1 MTFKGKVAIVTG
13 AGKGV
18 GRELSKRLLLQG
30 TSVIAISRNEQDL
43 KELDTETKMIQ
54 DSAESTLVT
63 LAGDVSIEETAERA
77 IHIVNER
84 FSKVDIL
91 VNNAGIG
98 VYGPLDD
105 LSIEDYDAMMNSNMR
120 STFLFTKAVLPFMK
134 EHQYGHIVNVASV
147 AGKKGLPNETVYCAT
162 KFAQIGFAQALD
174 HEVRPF
180 GIKVSSICPGG
191 INTNFAI
198 GTGRTLNDPALEEF
212 LDADDVV
219 KAILF
224 ILEQSPKSRIIE
236 LFMRPISEPL

>member
-1 MTFKGKVAIVTG
+1 MSFKGKTAIITG

-18 GRELSKRLLLQG
+18 GRELSKKLLLQG
-30 TSVIAISRNEQDL
+30 ANVIAVSRNEQDL
-43 KELDTETKMIQ
+43 VELDLETKEIQ
-54 DSAESTLVT
+54 DSSETCLIPVS
-63 LAGDVSIEETAERA
+63 GDVSLEETAEKA
-77 IHIVNER
+77 MHIVKER
-84 FSKVDIL
+84 FGKIDIL

-98 VYGPLDD
+98 RYGLLDD

-120 STFLFTKAVLPFMK
+120 STFLFTKAVLPYMK
-134 EHQYGHIVNVASV
+134 QHKYGHIVNVASV

-174 HEVRPF
+174 HEVRQF
-180 GIKVSSICPGG
+180 GIKVSSVCPGG

-198 GTGRTLNDPALEEF
+198 GTGRSLNDPSLEEF
-212 LDADDVV
+212 LDAEDVV

>member
-1 MTFKGKVAIVTG
+1 MSLKGRVAVVTG

-18 GRELSKRLLLQG
+18 GKALSRRLLSEG
-30 TSVIAISRNEQDL
+30 VTVIAVSRNVEDL
-43 KELDTETKMIQ
+43 NELENETKEIQ
-54 DSAESTLVT
+54 DSAESKLIP
-63 LAGDVSIEETAERA
+63 LSGDVSIEETAEEA
-77 IHIVNER
+77 VHMIKEQ
-84 FSKVDIL
+84 FGKVDIL

-98 VYGPLDD
+98 KYGLLDD
-105 LSIEDYDAMMNSNMR
+105 LSIEDYDLMMNSNMR

-147 AGKKGLPNETVYCAT
+147 AGKKGLPNETIYCAT
-162 KFAQIGFAQALD
+162 KFAQVGFAQALD

-212 LDADDVV
+212 LDAEDVV